1 MNLMEKISIAI
12 PTYNSSKFIRDSI
25 PKIYKTSV
33 INEIII
39 HDDFSNE
46 HDFEDIQYFVS
57 KFKKNKKTEIKIY
70 RNSSNVGGFKNKYLA
85 VQKCTNNIVY
95 QLDSDNILSSSFS
108 KFFNNNLINNFDN
121 NYIYMPS
128 YVYAF
133 KKNYLLTKY
142 RKNGIVKI
150 SDKDV
155 ILKIDD
161 VKKEIEDSNLCY
173 KPMNWLL
180 NLGNWLFNKDSYL
193 EKLREGFESKD
204 ETSAADAI
212 AGTFYW
218 MKNGGSIMLKKD
230 FYHHHRLR
238 PDSYYVST
246 NKVTP
251 KLVEKY
257 LNLIN
262 NL

>member
-12 PTYNSSKFIRDSI
+12 PTYNSSKFIKESI

-39 HDDFSNE
+39 HDDCSNE
-46 HDFEDIQYFVS
+46 DDFEDIQRFIS
-57 KFKKNKKTEIKIY
+57 KYKKNKKINLKIF
-70 RNSSNVGGFKNKYLA
+70 RNSSNIGGFKNKYLA
-85 VQKCTNNIVY
+85 VEKCENNIVY
-95 QLDSDNILSSSFS
+95 QMDSDNILSNSFS
-108 KFFNNNLINNFDN
+108 KFFDSNFLQNFEND
-121 NYIYMPS
+121 YIYMPS
-128 YVYAF
+128 YIYAF
-133 KKNYLLTKY
+133 KKNHLLTSY

-150 SDKDV
+150 SDEDL

-161 VKKEIEDSNLCY
+161 VKKEIEKSNLCY

-180 NLGNWLFNKDSYL
+180 NLGNWLFNRESYL
-193 EKLREGFESKD
+193 EKLHEGFESKD

-218 MKNGGSIMLKKD
+218 MKNGGSLMLKKD

-251 KLVEKY
+251 QLVEKY